1 MGLEGAEQD
10 FRLVCT
16 VYAGLDHLLEH
27 AVDWSRSK
35 VVRQMLHRLPVEV
48 GAAVS
53 MFIHVYTNCNSTWD
67 REHTGCL
74 MVALNMCNRPPGAVS
89 KSGSEPVE
97 TTELW
102 LRGPS
107 WETWMLGT

>member
-1 MGLEGAEQD
+1 MLLVSAKCLSQSTSDHLSSSRVGLQGAEQD

-16 VYAGLDHLLEH
+16 VGAGLDHLLEH

-35 VVRQMLHRLPVEV
+35 VVRQMLHLLPVEV

-53 MFIHVYTNCNSTWD
+53 VFIHVYTNCNSTWD

-74 MVALNMCNRPPGAVS
+74 RAASNVC
-89 KSGSEPVE
+89 KK
-97 TTELW
+97 TTRQEAI
-102 LRGPS
+102 
-107 WETWMLGT
+107 